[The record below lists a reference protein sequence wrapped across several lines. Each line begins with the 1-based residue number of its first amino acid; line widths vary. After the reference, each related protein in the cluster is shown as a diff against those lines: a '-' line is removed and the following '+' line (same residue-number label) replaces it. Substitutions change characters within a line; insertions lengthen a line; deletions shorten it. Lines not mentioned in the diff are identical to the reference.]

1 MDSETKE
8 NQRKYFNYFYRLT
21 LKFLLGVK
29 FHLQIITSKAKI
41 LRACACASI
50 CSVSKEFRQ
59 EKKMKVKHHAQGAG
73 FNSRQGQKM
82 KHVVTLQKNMF

>member
-59 EKKMKVKHHAQGAG
+59 EKKMKKKHHGQGG
-73 FNSRQGQKM
+73 D
-82 KHVVTLQKNMF
+82 